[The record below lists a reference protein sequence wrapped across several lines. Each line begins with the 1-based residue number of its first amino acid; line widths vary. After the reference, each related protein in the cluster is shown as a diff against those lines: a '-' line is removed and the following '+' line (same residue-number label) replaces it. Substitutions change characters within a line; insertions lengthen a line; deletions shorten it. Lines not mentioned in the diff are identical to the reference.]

1 MNEVKK
7 IQLNLA
13 AMRAIKRGD
22 LAELQK
28 NIELG
33 AVVGSAICET
43 TFLHAAVANCQLEI
57 TAYLLSCGADVEFK
71 DRQGFSV
78 LQYAIFRVTDQDK
91 REALV
96 TLLRGHDANFSEALF
111 EAAYMGNLEYLKQ
124 AEDLTKNDNGYT
136 ALHYAV
142 AGGSLP
148 YCQYLL
154 EQVPQLLEMQQQKT
168 QATAWLLAAGFG
180 HIDIVKYL
188 KETHKCEVGETLGLR
203 GNALDAAVR
212 GGHLNIVRYF
222 VDECDVDISQQKEPS
237 RSLLCTAASHGH
249 LDIVCYLIEEK
260 GYKID
265 ERKWGDGSSHGYLTP
280 LLFAVTQGHLH
291 VVVYLIEA
299 RGCDIGQQSNYDET
313 IIQLAVKSGQIKVL
327 DYLLGLSGIDPH
339 QKDRHGSSLLMLAVQ
354 QGNLPMI
361 KFLKEKCG
369 CNIYDVLQQREAVQ
383 MGTHTILQQAIHKGD
398 LAIVK
403 YFIDECDYNLRT
415 RVASR
420 NRALELAV
428 FMAVKSGHIDILRY
442 LVDEKGGKPKPYL
455 IWAAHSGGLEV
466 LQYLIEEQGCNA
478 RSKHKGR
485 SLLQI
490 VAASRELA
498 MKTVGS
504 NSEQKDMVRYLIEE
518 HSLDAEERDRR
529 GNTVLM
535 LAIPQSVY
543 KLSAIVSYLVEERRV
558 DLTVKN
564 NVDEDAVTIARES
577 HGGMT
582 VAKYLHEQLKARGF
596 AVSDSVMWLIPRNK
610 ETLERLQNNDPSLK
624 KVSLD
629 GRDDFA
635 RQVCDDQGIG
645 VLAEAL
651 KTNTHVKTL
660 RLLCAFSAEGMR
672 ELVGALQINEILETL
687 VLTINRQ
694 VRFSKEM
701 EEILAAGLKS
711 GMVLP
716 CLELEISGFK
726 EDGFQSDGLQSI
738 FAALQSNQYM
748 QTLSLHSHFIP
759 AIKAFAAMLNINR
772 VMQKL
777 SLTLHEFELAQAK
790 MLVSALENNTTL
802 RSLELCIYGR
812 GSVSAESIQTILTL
826 LQKNKGLTA
835 VSFTCDYINAA
846 SAKIIAQGLHVNS
859 TLKSLSLNRSKI
871 DAAGTGLIAEAL
883 KENTTLEKLDLSGN
897 PVGEEGGKALFDAL
911 QQNTTLTS
919 LSLSHYPVPI
929 SGELEELFI
938 PRFGIVCMSKKS
950 SEFWEAI
957 EKGDVAKVNYLLNI
971 GFDVNSVIEEEHGG
985 GPLYYAIEFKQLAI
999 VERLLAE
1006 PGIDVNWDGC
1016 SGYLGDEGDD
1026 DCYDAKVPFT
1036 AAVYNGNKE
1045 ILYALLRAPK
1055 IDRSVFDEKNTW
1067 TTTVN
1072 YETSKTS
1079 APIIRA
1085 IKRIKKYLDELSDDS
1100 PLSIVRDKCR
1110 ETESI
1115 AFVMGGQLEHYVESS
1130 EVDPSAC
1137 LLEVAKELE
1146 VKQLAEQASE
1156 RRRTVAASLTLF
1168 VAADAEG
1175 GKESDE
1181 SSEEAARLTR

>member
-7 IQLNLA
+7 IKLQLA
-13 AMRAIKRGD
+13 IMQAIKRGD
-22 LAELQK
+22 LAEVQRSLV
-28 NIELG
+28 LG
-33 AVVGSAICET
+33 VGPDTTSFET
-43 TFLHAAVANCQLEI
+43 TFLHAAVASGQPEI
-57 TAYLLSCGADVEFK
+57 TLYLLSCGADVTLQ

-78 LQYAIFRVTDQDK
+78 LQYAVFRIADQDK
-91 REALV
+91 RKN
-96 TLLRGHDANFSEALF
+96 LLSILISYGANFSESLF
-111 EAAYMGNLEYLKQ
+111 KAAYEGDLEYLKQ
-124 AEDLTKNDNGYT
+124 AEDLTKTDNGYT

-148 YCQYLL
+148 CCQYLL

-188 KETHKCEVGETLGLR
+188 KETHKCEVGETLVLR
-203 GNALDAAVR
+203 GNALDAAVK

-222 VDECDVDISQQKEPS
+222 VDECDVDIRQQKEPS
-237 RSLLCTAASHGH
+237 RSLLCVAASHGR
-249 LDIVCYLIEEK
+249 LDIVCYLLEEK
-260 GYKID
+260 DYTLYEQRRGI
-265 ERKWGDGSSHGYLTP
+265 DGSSGSYCATLA
-280 LLFAVTQGHLH
+280 LAVKEGHLH
-291 VVVYLIEA
+291 VVVYLIDA
-299 RGCDIGQQSNYDET
+299 RGCDINLQNSYGGT
-313 IIQLAVKSGQIKVL
+313 LIQDAVKSGQINVL
-327 DYLLGLSGIDPH
+327 DYLLGLPGSNPH
-339 QKDRHGSSLLMLAVQ
+339 QKDRHDNSLLMLAVR

-361 KFLKEKCG
+361 KLLKEKYG

-383 MGTHTILQQAIHKGD
+383 MGMHTILQQAIQKGD

-403 YFIDECDYNLRT
+403 YFIDGCGYNLRT
-415 RVASR
+415 RVAGR
-420 NRALELAV
+420 THVLEFAV

-442 LVDEKGGKPKPYL
+442 LVDKKRGNPNPYL
-455 IWAAHSGGLEV
+455 IWAAHSGGLGV
-466 LQYLIEEQGCNA
+466 LKYLIEERGCNA
-478 RSKHKGR
+478 QTKHKSR

-498 MKTVGS
+498 MKTMGS
-504 NSEQKDMVRYLIEE
+504 SPEQKDMAQYLIEE
-518 HSLDAEERDRR
+518 KGLNAEEKDSQD
-529 GNTVLM
+529 NTILM
-535 LAIPQSVY
+535 LTIPQSVY
-543 KLSAIVSYLVEERRV
+543 KLSALVSYLVEDRSV
-558 DLTVKN
+558 GLTVKN
-564 NVDEDAVTIARES
+564 NAGKDAVTIARES

-582 VAKYLHEQLKARGF
+582 VAEYLHEQLKARGF

-610 ETLERLQNNDPSLK
+610 KTLERLQNNDPGLK

-672 ELVGALQINEILETL
+672 ELVGALQINKALETL

-716 CLELEISGFK
+716 CLELEVSGFK

-748 QTLSLHSHFIP
+748 QTFSLHSHFIP
-759 AIKAFAAMLNINR
+759 AIKTFAAMLSINR

-790 MLVSALENNTTL
+790 MLVSAFENNTTL
-802 RSLELCIYGR
+802 RSLELHIYGR
-812 GSVSAESIQTILTL
+812 GSVSAESIQIILTL
-826 LQKNKGLTA
+826 LQKNKGLTSI
-835 VSFTCDYINAA
+835 SFTCDYINAA
-846 SAKIIAQGLHVNS
+846 SAKIIEQGLHVNS
-859 TLKSLSLNRSKI
+859 TLKSLSLNGSKI

-897 PVGEEGGKALFDAL
+897 PVGEEGGRALFNAL

-919 LSLSHYPVPI
+919 LSLGHYPAPI
-929 SGELEELFI
+929 SRELEELFI
-938 PRFGIVCMSKKS
+938 PRFGIVCMSRKR

-957 EKGDVAKVNYLLNI
+957 EKGDVTKVDYLLNI

-985 GPLYYAIEFKQLAI
+985 GPLYYAIECKQLKI
-999 VERLLAE
+999 VERLLAQ

-1026 DCYDAKVPFT
+1026 YDEKVPFT

-1055 IDRSVFDEKNTW
+1055 IDRSVFDEKNIW

-1079 APIIRA
+1079 APIIQA
-1085 IKRIKKYLDELSDDS
+1085 IKRIKKHLDELPDDS
-1100 PLSIVRDKCR
+1100 PLMIVRDKCR

-1115 AFVMGGQLEHYVESS
+1115 AFVMGEQLERYVESRRT
-1130 EVDPSAC
+1130 DPSIY
-1137 LLEVAKELE
+1137 LLEVKKELE
-1146 VKQLAEQASE
+1146 AKQLAEQASKCS
-1156 RRRTVAASLTLF
+1156 RTAASPTLF
-1168 VAADAEG
+1168 LPTRTDGE
-1175 GKESDE
+1175 ESDE
-1181 SSEEAARLTR
+1181 DSEETARLTR